1 MQEMIDVYDKNR
13 RIVGPP
19 RPRKGEGSRLS
30 MDEYALVVIALLEN
44 EEGKYLITQRSMDKA
59 WGAGWWEVS
68 GGGASQGES
77 SRDAIDREVRE
88 ETGVEI
94 EKEKPVSIYCYVNQD
109 QKHPEHPDNYFCD
122 IYHFKFDFDLS
133 DVKLQEEET
142 IGGKLVRLDE
152 MDAIAEKGEFLHYA
166 RIKEALAAEEVI
178 KKMK

>member
-1 MQEMIDVYDKNR
+1 MHFWR
-13 RIVGPP
+13 
-19 RPRKGEGSRLS
+19 
-30 MDEYALVVIALLEN
+30 
-44 EEGKYLITQRSMDKA
+44 
-59 WGAGWWEVS
+59 
-68 GGGASQGES
+68 GGASQGES

-88 ETGVEI
+88 ETGLEI

-142 IGGKLVRLDE
+142 LGGKLVRLDE